1 VFLAKVRQGGTDGD
15 LLTMLKH
22 DFTNVKHIKPQS
34 SRKDSSELFVLAMGF
49 R

>member
-1 VFLAKVRQGGTDGD
+1 VRQGGTDGD
-15 LLTMLKH
+15 LLAMLKR
-22 DFTNVKHIKPQS
+22 DFTTVKHIKPDA